1 MNNVIEAILSRRSV
15 REFTDRHI
23 SDDDLALIAKCAVNA
38 PSARNQQK
46 WHFTVVHDAKA
57 ISALSKA
64 VGTTVGA
71 GDGYCF
77 YAPDALIIASAARDY
92 AFGVQDCACAL
103 ENIFLA
109 AHALGIGSVWIN
121 QLCGTSDEKLI
132 RKELDALGVPSNDV
146 VYGVAAL
153 GYPAENLA
161 PRPNKDESKIIISG
175 R

>member
-1 MNNVIEAILSRRSV
+1 MNNVIQAILSRRSV
-15 REFTDRHI
+15 REFTDRRI
-23 SDDDLALIAKCAVNA
+23 ADEDLALIAKCAVNA

-46 WHFTVVHDAKA
+46 WHFTVVHDSKA
-57 ISALSKA
+57 ISSLAKA
-64 VGTTVGA
+64 VGA

-77 YAPDALIIASAARDY
+77 YSPDALIIASAARDY
-92 AFGVQDCACAL
+92 TFGTQDCACAL

-132 RKELDALGVPSNDV
+132 RKELDALGVPADDV